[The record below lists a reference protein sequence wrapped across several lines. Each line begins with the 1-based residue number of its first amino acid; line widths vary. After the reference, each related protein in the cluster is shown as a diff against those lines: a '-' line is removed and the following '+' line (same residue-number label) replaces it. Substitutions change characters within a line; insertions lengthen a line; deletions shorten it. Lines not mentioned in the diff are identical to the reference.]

1 VVVDG
6 KLLTVFALAGAGGVS
21 SSASPSSTFWSPGR
35 WLLSRRWAGK
45 ALGGR
50 PPQQVCELDADLGE
64 LVGLT
69 ILEPEGEQGTVLG
82 AGGAEACQQ

>member
-1 VVVDG
+1 MVVDG

-21 SSASPSSTFWSPGR
+21 SSASPSSVDPLAAC

-50 PPQQVCELDADLGE
+50 PPQQVCELDAGLGE

-82 AGGAEACQQ
+82 DGGAEACQQ